1 MLCNAAITENYKCNP
16 KSPNKFQKFSEQLTG
31 NTIPP
36 TLEVALTKKKT
47 SAELRWQYL
56 MDMDMITVITFI
68 RNCES
73 HLFSRCIMTIYQSST
88 ESKVGL

>member
-16 KSPNKFQKFSEQLTG
+16 RSLNKFQKFSELTG

-47 SAELRWQYL
+47 SAELRWQNL
-56 MDMDMITVITFI
+56 MDTDMITVITFT

-73 HLFSRCIMTIYQSST
+73 NLFSRCIMTIYQSST